1 MINQLENLCRKYNQ
15 THQNQLTIE
24 NYKGSYR
31 LSNQLMPH
39 ISVPLSVFE
48 TSTDLENTFLT
59 SDSPYHC
66 INAFY
71 TAKADVSLD
80 ELNSTIEALREKT
93 KNVL

>member
-15 THQNQLTIE
+15 THHNQLTVE

-48 TSTDLENTFLT
+48 GADIDQTFKAMASFFENMT
-59 SDSPYHC
+59 
-66 INAFY
+66 Y
-71 TAKADVSLD
+71 TTLD
-80 ELNSTIEALREKT
+80 IQNTERIF
-93 KNVL
+93 